1 MRPVAAPLH
10 SSLMSLR
17 LERPLQ
23 EAANWNLHN
32 YCVDYWLIQH
42 TMMTDCLFI
51 FIFFIGVYS
60 FPTFYHFGGFKAR
73 HKQTADSD

>member
-1 MRPVAAPLH
+1 
-10 SSLMSLR
+10 MSLR

-23 EAANWNLHN
+23 EAPNWNLHN

-51 FIFFIGVYS
+51 FIFLLVF
-60 FPTFYHFGGFKAR
+60 THFQHFTTLEALKCDIN
-73 HKQTADSD
+73 KQQTVTDQTH